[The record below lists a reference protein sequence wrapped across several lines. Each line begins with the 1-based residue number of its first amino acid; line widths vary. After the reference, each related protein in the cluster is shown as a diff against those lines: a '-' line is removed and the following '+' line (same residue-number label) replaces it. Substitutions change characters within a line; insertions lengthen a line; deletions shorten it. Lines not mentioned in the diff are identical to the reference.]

1 MMLQLK
7 IPEHIEPY
15 WAEVTQTKYYTIQQ
29 QPVKCECIIIP
40 F

>member
-15 WAEVTQTKYYTIQQ
+15 WAEVTQTKYYQNAATTC
-29 QPVKCECIIIP
+29 KM
-40 F
+40 